1 MAAMSLEPETMEIE
15 ANVPQGR
22 LLTASLLGLA
32 GLSIIIATTVMWVII
47 AEKSAAFY
55 GLPKEARDAAGTQA
69 FVDRGFGSLDDS
81 NQRLAS
87 VGFVRALPAWLA
99 PLSFV
104 GIALLFLAIS
114 IAFTAIMQRVQL
126 RMRVMMI
133 ALPKLVKR

>member
-1 MAAMSLEPETMEIE
+1 MTTVSLEPETMEIE
-15 ANVPQGR
+15 ANMPQGR

-32 GLSIIIATTVMWVII
+32 GVSIIIAATVMWVII
-47 AEKSAAFY
+47 ADKSADFY
-55 GLPKEARDAAGTQA
+55 GLPKEARDTAGTQA
-69 FVDRGFGSLDDS
+69 FVERGFGSLDDS
-81 NQRLAS
+81 NQTLANG
-87 VGFVRALPAWLA
+87 GFIRALPGWLA

-133 ALPKLVKR
+133 VLPKLIKR